1 MFRLAATKNTDADN
15 FYMYLTLA
23 ALMLVMMILVAV
35 YYHLK
40 NRR

>member
-1 MFRLAATKNTDADN
+1 MFRLVATNNNDIGT

-23 ALMLVMMILVAV
+23 ALMLVMMIVVAV
-35 YYHLK
+35 YYHFK